1 MRDKPGTVIAV
12 IGDTHAASTTGL
24 CLPEW
29 TIQGAKADESVTVKA
44 SPAASWIYQNWCDY
58 WEYVRYCAGV
68 VGPSRKHRIITI
80 HLGDIVEGVHHGAKQ
95 IMLAELSDQ
104 EDMAAAIMT
113 DVANL
118 SDGGVFGC
126 HGTPA
131 HAGGLYE
138 SERTVANDAGFKM
151 FEPELHLDIDG
162 LIVWAFHHGAAGKR
176 DWSSAAA
183 RVAVEARL
191 YAQDLNEPPPNYVF
205 AGHHHVIDDSGV
217 KLKTRAIACP
227 SWQLKTSF
235 GRKVASN
242 RRSDIGGFI
251 ILPGGQLDES
261 RARYAG
267 APDNPRLVKV

>member
-1 MRDKPGTVIAV
+1 MLNKPGTVVAIV
-12 IGDTHAASTTGL
+12 SDTHIPSTTGL

-29 TIQGAKADESVTVKA
+29 TIKGAKSDESVLVKSSIA
-44 SPAASWIYQNWCDY
+44 GSWMYQNWCEY
-58 WEYVRYCAGV
+58 WEYIRHLAGV
-68 VGPSRKHRIITI
+68 VGPSRKHRIVTI
-80 HLGDIVEGVHHGAKQ
+80 HVGDILEGVHHDTKQ
-95 IMLAELSDQ
+95 IMLLDEGDQ
-104 EDMAAAIMT
+104 IDMAAAIMT

-131 HAGGLYE
+131 HAGEIYQ
-138 SERTVANDAGFKM
+138 SERTVAQRAGFKM

-176 DWSSAAA
+176 DWASAAA
-183 RVAVEARL
+183 RVATEARL
-191 YAQDLNEPPPNYVF
+191 YAQDLGEPPPDYVF
-205 AGHHHVIDDSGV
+205 SGHHHIIDDSGF
-217 KLKTRAIACP
+217 KLKTRAITCP

-261 RARYAG
+261 RARYGA
-267 APDNPRLVKV
+267 APDAPRLVTV